1 MMTESMMPQSS
12 QVVPDLTPN
21 AQEAAAGMRDLNPFD
36 GQNPLL
42 DALGRVELRLQR
54 LHTKVLAGKVV
65 EAIGTVVKVALPG
78 VGVGDL
84 CEFRKPDG
92 RPLCFG
98 EVVGFAGEL
107 AVVAVLGESQGISA
121 QIQVFP
127 AGAAQSVEVSEELQG
142 RILDGMGRLS
152 DGGPPLT
159 KPGVLW
165 PIYNDP
171 PPPMT
176 RKVINKPLPM
186 QVRVL
191 DGLLTVGEGQRVGVF
206 AAAGVGKSTIL
217 SQLVKGAD
225 VDIRVIALIGER
237 GREVREFVEHSL
249 GPEGMAKSIVVCA
262 TSDRSSLERARAAY
276 LATSI
281 AEYFRDQDKKVLL
294 LMDSVTRFA
303 RALREIGLSAGEP
316 PARQGFPPSVFSTLP
331 RLLERSG
338 MGPRGSITALY
349 TVLVE
354 GDDMT
359 EPIADETRSILDG
372 HIILSRDLAAANHFP
387 AVDVLASASRV
398 MSMID
403 TPDHLKMAGRIR
415 ELMSAYKRSEL
426 LVKIGEY
433 KKGADPLIDEAL
445 DKWPRIQRF
454 LRQATTEFTAFD
466 ETQNQLRALVN

>member
-454 LRQATTEFTAFD
+454 LRQATTEFTTFD
-466 ETQNQLRALVN
+466 ETQNQLRALVG

>member
-1 MMTESMMPQSS
+1 MMSEAIHPQVEEGSPLDSEPFESVQGEP
-12 QVVPDLTPN
+12 
-21 AQEAAAGMRDLNPFD
+21 NPFD

-42 DALGRVELRLQR
+42 DPLGRVELRLQR

-65 EAIGTVVKVALPG
+65 EAVGTVVKVALPG

-176 RKVINKPLPM
+176 RKVIDKPLPM
-186 QVRVL
+186 RVRVL

-249 GPEGMAKSIVVCA
+249 GPEGMAKSIIVCA

-403 TPDHLKMAGRIR
+403 TPDHLKMAGRVR

-445 DKWPRIQRF
+445 DKWPRIQQF
-454 LRQATTEFTAFD
+454 LRQATTEFTDFD
-466 ETQNQLRALVN
+466 ETQSQLRALVS

>member
-1 MMTESMMPQSS
+1 MEAQLNPN
-12 QVVPDLTPN
+12 DLTGMEAVN
-21 AQEAAAGMRDLNPFD
+21 ASLAQTTKERTGNPFSSS
-36 GQNPLL
+36 LERA
-42 DALGRVELRLQR
+42 DARLQR
-54 LHTKVLAGKVV
+54 LHTKGVAGKVI
-65 EAIGTVVKVALPG
+65 EAVGTVVKVALSK

-84 CEFRKPDG
+84 VEFRRPDG
-92 RPLCFG
+92 KTLCFG
-98 EVVGFAGEL
+98 EVVGFQGDL
-107 AVVAVLGESQGISA
+107 AIVAVLGESMGISA
-121 QIQVFP
+121 QTQVVP
-127 AGAAQSVEVSEELQG
+127 AGAAQGVEVSEELLG
-142 RILDGMGRLS
+142 RILDGMGRLC
-152 DGGPPLT
+152 DGGPPLST
-159 KPGVLW
+159 PGVMC
-165 PIYNDP
+165 PIYRDP
-171 PPPMT
+171 PAPLT
-176 RKVINKPLPM
+176 RKMIDRPLPM
-186 QVRVL
+186 RVRVL

-217 SQLVKGAD
+217 SQLVRGAEC
-225 VDIRVIALIGER
+225 DIRVIALIGER
-237 GREVREFVEHSL
+237 GREVREFVEQSL
-249 GPEGMAKSIVVCA
+249 GKEGMAKSIIVCA

-276 LATSI
+276 LATAI

-316 PARQGFPPSVFSTLP
+316 PARQGFPPSVFATLP

-338 MGPRGSITALY
+338 MGPVGSITALY

-372 HIILSRDLAAANHFP
+372 HIILSRDLAASNHFP

-403 TPDHLKMAGRIR
+403 TPEHLKLAGRMR
-415 ELMSAYKRSEL
+415 ELMASYKRSEI

-445 DKWPRIQRF
+445 DKWPRILDF
-454 LRQATTEFTAFD
+454 LKQGTNEFMTFE
-466 ETQNQLRALVN
+466 ETQQKLQELVG

>member
-1 MMTESMMPQSS
+1 MMSESMMPQLS
-12 QVVPDLTPN
+12 QVVPDLTPI
-21 AQEAAAGMRDLNPFD
+21 AEEAAAGMRDLNPFD

-454 LRQATTEFTAFD
+454 LRQATTEFTTFD
-466 ETQNQLRALVN
+466 ETQNQLRALVA

>member
-1 MMTESMMPQSS
+1 MMSESMMPQLS
-12 QVVPDLTPN
+12 QVVPDLTPI
-21 AQEAAAGMRDLNPFD
+21 AEEAAAGMRDLNPFD

-454 LRQATTEFTAFD
+454 LRQATTEFTTFD
-466 ETQNQLRALVN
+466 ETQNQLRALVG

>member
-1 MMTESMMPQSS
+1 MTESMMSQSS
-12 QVVPDLTPN
+12 QVAPDLTPI
-21 AQEAAAGMRDLNPFD
+21 ADEEDAGMRDLHSFD

-186 QVRVL
+186 RVRVL

-454 LRQATTEFTAFD
+454 LRQATTEFTDFD
-466 ETQNQLRALVN
+466 DTQNQLRALVN

>member
-1 MMTESMMPQSS
+1 MMSEVMSP
-12 QVVPDLTPN
+12 VPAETVWAGQPG
-21 AQEAAAGMRDLNPFD
+21 AQGPADAERAFLDQ
-36 GQNPLL
+36 QNPLL

-65 EAIGTVVKVALPG
+65 EAVGTVVKVALPG

-176 RKVINKPLPM
+176 RKVIDKPLPM
-186 QVRVL
+186 RVRVL

-249 GPEGMAKSIVVCA
+249 GPEGMAKSIIVCA

-372 HIILSRDLAAANHFP
+372 HIILSRDLAASNHFP

-403 TPDHLKMAGRIR
+403 TPEHLKMAGRVR
-415 ELMSAYKRSEL
+415 ELMSAYKKSEL

-445 DKWPRIQRF
+445 DKWPRIQQF
-454 LRQATTEFTAFD
+454 LRQATMEFTDFD
-466 ETQNQLRALVN
+466 DTLKQLRALVS

>member
-1 MMTESMMPQSS
+1 M
-12 QVVPDLTPN
+12 
-21 AQEAAAGMRDLNPFD
+21 AALPSPWPALPTLPAR
-36 GQNPLL
+36 NPLP
-42 DALGRVELRLQR
+42 DALARSAMRLERLRTQV
-54 LHTKVLAGKVV
+54 TAGKVV

-84 CEFRKPDG
+84 VEFRQPDG
-92 RPLCFG
+92 RALCFG
-98 EVVGFAGEL
+98 EVVGFQGDL

-121 QIQVFP
+121 QVQVFP
-127 AGAAQSVEVSEELQG
+127 AGAAQSVEVSDELLG
-142 RILDGMGRLS
+142 RILDGMGRLC

-159 KPGVLW
+159 RPGTMR

-171 PPPMT
+171 PPPLQ
-176 RKVINKPLPM
+176 RQIISRPM
-186 QVRVL
+186 AMGVRVL

-206 AAAGVGKSTIL
+206 AAAGGGKSTIL
-217 SQLVKGAD
+217 SQLVKGAEAD
-225 VDIRVIALIGER
+225 MRVIALIGER

-276 LATSI
+276 LATAI
-281 AEYFRDQDKKVLL
+281 AEQFRDQGQKVLL

-316 PARQGFPPSVFSTLP
+316 PARQGFPPSVFATLP

-338 MGPRGSITALY
+338 MGAVGSITALY

-372 HIILSRDLAAANHFP
+372 HIILSRELASANHFP
-387 AVDVLASASRV
+387 AVDVMASASRV
-398 MSMID
+398 MGMINS
-403 TPDHLKMAGRIR
+403 PEHLRLAGRMR
-415 ELMSAYKRSEL
+415 ELMAAYKRSEI

-433 KKGADPLIDEAL
+433 KRGADPVIDEAL
-445 DKWPRIQRF
+445 EKWPRILQF
-454 LRQATTEFTAFD
+454 LRQGTTEFTSFSD
-466 ETQNQLRALVN
+466 TQKALKALVG

>member
-1 MMTESMMPQSS
+1 MPSDS
-12 QVVPDLTPN
+12 HNETLPKAP
-21 AQEAAAGMRDLNPFD
+21 AMGAPAAAVGWER
-36 GQNPLL
+36 NPLWGGL
-42 DALGRVELRLQR
+42 DRVQVRLDR
-54 LHTKVLAGKVV
+54 LATLVVAGKVV
-65 EAIGTVVKVALPG
+65 EAIGTVVKVALQG

-84 CEFRKPDG
+84 CEFRQPDG
-92 RPLCFG
+92 RTQCFG

-107 AVVAVLGESQGISA
+107 AIVAVLGESQGISA
-121 QIQVFP
+121 QVQVFR

-142 RILDGMGRLS
+142 RILDGMGRLC
-152 DGGPPLT
+152 DGGPPLSR
-159 KPGVLW
+159 PGVMQ

-171 PPPMT
+171 PPPLQ
-176 RKVINKPLPM
+176 RQIIDRPLPM
-186 QVRVL
+186 RVRVL

-217 SQLVKGAD
+217 SQLVKGAAAD
-225 VDIRVIALIGER
+225 VRVIALIGER

-249 GPEGMAKSIVVCA
+249 GKDGMAQSIVVCA

-276 LATSI
+276 LATAI
-281 AEYFRDQDKKVLL
+281 AEYFRDQGKKVLL

-316 PARQGFPPSVFSTLP
+316 PARQGFPPSVFATLP

-338 MGPRGSITALY
+338 MGAKGSITALY

-387 AVDVLASASRV
+387 AVDVLSSASRV

-403 TPDHLKMAGRIR
+403 TPEHLKLAGRIR
-415 ELMSAYKRSEL
+415 ELMAAYKRSEI

-433 KKGADPLIDEAL
+433 KKGADAVIDEAL
-445 DKWPRIQRF
+445 DKWPRIMQF
-454 LRQATTEFTAFD
+454 LRQGTTEFTTFED
-466 ETQNQLRALVN
+466 TQKMLKALVG

>member
-1 MMTESMMPQSS
+1 
-12 QVVPDLTPN
+12 
-21 AQEAAAGMRDLNPFD
+21 
-36 GQNPLL
+36 
-42 DALGRVELRLQR
+42 
-54 LHTKVLAGKVV
+54 
-65 EAIGTVVKVALPG
+65 
-78 VGVGDL
+78 
-84 CEFRKPDG
+84 
-92 RPLCFG
+92 
-98 EVVGFAGEL
+98 
-107 AVVAVLGESQGISA
+107 VVAVLGESQGISA

-466 ETQNQLRALVN
+466 ETQNQLRALVG

>member
-21 AQEAAAGMRDLNPFD
+21 SEEAAVGMRDLNPFD

>member
-1 MMTESMMPQSS
+1 MSTGSHA
-12 QVVPDLTPN
+12 N
-21 AQEAAAGMRDLNPFD
+21 AAPAMAPEWTT
-36 GQNPLL
+36 NPLRDGL
-42 DALGRVELRLQR
+42 ARMEMRLERLR
-54 LHTKVLAGKVV
+54 TKVMAGKVV
-65 EAIGTVVKVALPG
+65 EAIGTVVKVALQG

-84 CEFRKPDG
+84 VEFRKPDG
-92 RPLCFG
+92 RTLCFG
-98 EVVGFAGEL
+98 ETVGFQGEL
-107 AVVAVLGESQGISA
+107 AIVAVLGESQGISS

-142 RILDGMGRLS
+142 RILDGMGRLC
-152 DGGPPLT
+152 DGGPPLS

-171 PPPMT
+171 PAPMT
-176 RKVINKPLPM
+176 RQVIDRPLPM
-186 QVRVL
+186 RVRVL
-191 DGLLTVGEGQRVGVF
+191 DGLLTVGEGQRVGIF

-217 SQLVKGAD
+217 SQLVKGAAA
-225 VDIRVIALIGER
+225 DIRVIALIGER

-249 GPEGMAKSIVVCA
+249 GPEGMASSIVVCA

-281 AEYFRDQDKKVLL
+281 AEYFRDQGKKVLL

-316 PARQGFPPSVFSTLP
+316 PARQGFPPSVFATLP

-338 MGPRGSITALY
+338 MGPTGSITALY

-398 MSMID
+398 MSMIVD
-403 TPDHLKMAGRIR
+403 AEHLRTAGRLR
-415 ELMSAYKRSEL
+415 ELMAAYKRSEIL
-426 LVKIGEY
+426 IKIGEY
-433 KKGADPLIDEAL
+433 KKGADAVIDEAL
-445 DKWPRIQRF
+445 DKWPRIMQF
-454 LRQATTEFTAFD
+454 LRQGTREFTSFEDTLAA
-466 ETQNQLRALVN
+466 LRTLVA

>member
-1 MMTESMMPQSS
+1 MMSESMMPQLS
-12 QVVPDLTPN
+12 QVVPDLTPI
-21 AQEAAAGMRDLNPFD
+21 AEEAAAGMRDLNPFD

-454 LRQATTEFTAFD
+454 LRQATTEFTTFD
-466 ETQNQLRALVN
+466 ETQNQLRALIG